1 MIKVGWIDFSSK
13 DREKAMAVIDL
24 MKENGAVDEL
34 GIGVVRDRLA
44 DLLFPG
50 TSTIQTRAKYFFIV
64 PWCMIEAEKN
74 FKNKVDYLKR
84 LNNIETD
91 VIKALIKNEPSNTT
105 GIIGKDSIGTLKR
118 KPSEIYWN
126 GLRTYNIMPFNISR
140 NQYISSIKT
149 NKNHDIEEGD
159 DKDSYYLDNDEIR
172 WNITKPR
179 KNWKENLTLS
189 LTKEESEFLKEK
201 IARYHPNSLYSYI
214 INNKDISLDDEDIY
228 DLTFK
233 NTLPEVVRNDLDLAL
248 NFGKVIH
255 GAHIRYNI
263 ILRQKNSVEIE
274 DYEDYWNQ
282 WCNEMSQFNWD
293 KFNIDRIYEFAQTT
307 KGTKEFIE
315 GWFKATRELD
325 NINLGQLDKMI
336 EAREYSLKGQRAKLK
351 NYGNVDVSK
360 WVGLGMLEY
369 RWRNVKTLVK
379 DIKDGEKLNA

>member
-13 DREKAMAVIDL
+13 DREKAMAVIEL

-149 NKNHDIEEGD
+149 NKNHDVEEGD

-172 WNITKPR
+172 WNITKFR

-189 LTKEESEFLKEK
+189 LTKEEAEFLKEK
-201 IARYHPNSLYSYI
+201 ITRYYPNSLYSYI
-214 INNKDISLDDEDIY
+214 INNKDISLEDEDIY

-233 NTLPEVVRNDLDLAL
+233 NTLPEVVRSDLDLAL

-282 WCNEMSQFNWD
+282 WCDEMSQFNWD

>member
-44 DLLFPG
+44 DILFPG

-126 GLRTYNIMPFNISR
+126 GLRTYKIMPFNISR

-179 KNWKENLTLS
+179 KNWKGNLTLS
-189 LTKEESEFLKEK
+189 LTKEEAEFLKEK
-201 IARYHPNSLYSYI
+201 ITRYYPNSLYSYI
-214 INNKDISLDDEDIY
+214 INNKDISLEDEDIY

-233 NTLPEVVRNDLDLAL
+233 NTLPEVVRSDLDLAL

-315 GWFKATRELD
+315 GWFKAIRELD

>member
-24 MKENGAVDEL
+24 MKENRAVDEL

-44 DLLFPG
+44 DILFPG

-149 NKNHDIEEGD
+149 NKNHDVEEGD

-172 WNITKPR
+172 WNITKFR

-201 IARYHPNSLYSYI
+201 ITRYYPNSLYSYI
-214 INNKDISLDDEDIY
+214 INNKDISLEDEDIY

-233 NTLPEVVRNDLDLAL
+233 NTLPEVVRSDLDLAL

-315 GWFKATRELD
+315 GWFKAIRELD

>member
-91 VIKALIKNEPSNTT
+91 VIKALIKNEPSNTK

-126 GLRTYNIMPFNISR
+126 ALRTYNIMPFNISR

-149 NKNHDIEEGD
+149 NKNHEVEEGD
-159 DKDSYYLDNDEIR
+159 DKDSNYLDNDDIR
-172 WNITKPR
+172 WNIIKAE
-179 KNWKENLTLS
+179 KNWKDNLTLS

-201 IARYHPNSLYSYI
+201 ISRHNRNSLYSYI
-214 INNKDISLDDEDIY
+214 INNQDISLEDEDIY

-233 NTLPEVVRNDLDLAL
+233 NTLPEIVKSDLDLAL

-263 ILRQKNSVEIE
+263 ILRQKNLVETE
-274 DYEDYWNQ
+274 DYEEQWNQ

-293 KFNIDRIYEFAQTT
+293 KFNIERIYEFAKTT

-315 GWFKATRELD
+315 YWFNAIRDLH
-325 NINLGQLDKMI
+325 NINLDKLDKMI

>member
-34 GIGVVRDRLA
+34 GIGVVRDRLS
-44 DLLFPG
+44 DILFPG

-84 LNNIETD
+84 LNNIETY

-105 GIIGKDSIGTLKR
+105 GIIGKYSIGTLKR

-149 NKNHDIEEGD
+149 NKNHDVEEGD

-172 WNITKPR
+172 WNITKFR

-201 IARYHPNSLYSYI
+201 ITRYYPNSLYSYI
-214 INNKDISLDDEDIY
+214 INNKDISLEDEDIY

-233 NTLPEVVRNDLDLAL
+233 NTLPEVVRSDLDLAL

-315 GWFKATRELD
+315 GWFKAIRELD

>member
-126 GLRTYNIMPFNISR
+126 ALRTYNIMPFNISR

-149 NKNHDIEEGD
+149 NKNHEVEEGD
-159 DKDSYYLDNDEIR
+159 DKDSNYLDNDDIR
-172 WNITKPR
+172 WNIIKAE
-179 KNWKENLTLS
+179 KNWKDNLTLS

-201 IARYHPNSLYSYI
+201 ISRHHRNSLYSYI
-214 INNKDISLDDEDIY
+214 INNQDISLEDEDIY

-233 NTLPEVVRNDLDLAL
+233 NTLPEIVKSDLDLAL

>member
-24 MKENGAVDEL
+24 MKENRAVDEL

-44 DLLFPG
+44 DILFPG

-149 NKNHDIEEGD
+149 NKNHDVEGGD

-172 WNITKPR
+172 WNITKFR

-201 IARYHPNSLYSYI
+201 ITRYYPNSLYSYI
-214 INNKDISLDDEDIY
+214 INNKDISLEDEDIY

-233 NTLPEVVRNDLDLAL
+233 NTLPEVVRSDLDLAL

-315 GWFKATRELD
+315 GWFKAIRELD

>member
-13 DREKAMAVIDL
+13 DRKNAMDIIDL
-24 MKENGAVDEL
+24 MKENAAVDEL

-91 VIKALIKNEPSNTT
+91 VIKALIKNEPSNTK

-126 GLRTYNIMPFNISR
+126 ALRTYNIMPFNISR

-149 NKNHDIEEGD
+149 NKNHEVEEGD
-159 DKDSYYLDNDEIR
+159 DKDSYYLDNDDIR
-172 WNITKPR
+172 WNIIKAE
-179 KNWKENLTLS
+179 KNWKDNLTLS

-201 IARYHPNSLYSYI
+201 ISRHNRNSLYSYI
-214 INNKDISLDDEDIY
+214 INNQDISLEDEDIY

-233 NTLPEVVRNDLDLAL
+233 NTLPEIVKSDLDLAL

-263 ILRQKNSVEIE
+263 ILRQKNLVETE
-274 DYEDYWNQ
+274 DYEEQWNQ

-315 GWFKATRELD
+315 GWFKATRELN

>member
-34 GIGVVRDRLA
+34 GIGVIRDRLA

-126 GLRTYNIMPFNISR
+126 GLRRYNIMPFNISR

-149 NKNHDIEEGD
+149 NKNYHVEEGD

-172 WNITKPR
+172 WNITKLT

-189 LTKEESEFLKEK
+189 LTKEEAEFLKEK
-201 IARYHPNSLYSYI
+201 ITIYYRNSI
-214 INNKDISLDDEDIY
+214 
-228 DLTFK
+228 
-233 NTLPEVVRNDLDLAL
+233 
-248 NFGKVIH
+248 
-255 GAHIRYNI
+255 
-263 ILRQKNSVEIE
+263 
-274 DYEDYWNQ
+274 
-282 WCNEMSQFNWD
+282 
-293 KFNIDRIYEFAQTT
+293 
-307 KGTKEFIE
+307 KGCI
-315 GWFKATRELD
+315 
-325 NINLGQLDKMI
+325 
-336 EAREYSLKGQRAKLK
+336 
-351 NYGNVDVSK
+351 
-360 WVGLGMLEY
+360 
-369 RWRNVKTLVK
+369 
-379 DIKDGEKLNA
+379 

>member
-24 MKENGAVDEL
+24 MKENRAVDEL

-44 DLLFPG
+44 DILFPG
-50 TSTIQTRAKYFFIV
+50 TSTIQTRAKYFFIG

-149 NKNHDIEEGD
+149 NKNHDVEEGD

-172 WNITKPR
+172 WNITKFR

-201 IARYHPNSLYSYI
+201 ITRYYPNSLYSYI
-214 INNKDISLDDEDIY
+214 INNKDISLEDEDIY

-233 NTLPEVVRNDLDLAL
+233 NTLPEVVRSDLDLAL

-315 GWFKATRELD
+315 GWFKAIRELD

>member
-91 VIKALIKNEPSNTT
+91 VIKALIKNEPSNTK

-126 GLRTYNIMPFNISR
+126 ALRTYNIMPFNISR

-149 NKNHDIEEGD
+149 NKNHEVEEGD
-159 DKDSYYLDNDEIR
+159 DKDSYYLDNDDIR
-172 WNITKPR
+172 WNIIKAE
-179 KNWKENLTLS
+179 KNWKDNLTLS

-201 IARYHPNSLYSYI
+201 ISRHNRNSLYSYI
-214 INNKDISLDDEDIY
+214 INNQDISLEDEDIY

-233 NTLPEVVRNDLDLAL
+233 NTLPEIVKSDLDLAL

-315 GWFKATRELD
+315 GWFKATRELN

>member
-50 TSTIQTRAKYFFIV
+50 TSTIQTRAKYLFIV

-91 VIKALIKNEPSNTT
+91 VIKALIKNEPSNTK

-126 GLRTYNIMPFNISR
+126 ALRTYNIMPFNISR

-149 NKNHDIEEGD
+149 NKNHEVEEGD
-159 DKDSYYLDNDEIR
+159 DKDSYYLDNDDIR
-172 WNITKPR
+172 WNIIKAE
-179 KNWKENLTLS
+179 KNWKDNLTLS

-201 IARYHPNSLYSYI
+201 ISRHNRNSLYSYI
-214 INNKDISLDDEDIY
+214 INNKDISLEDEDIY

-233 NTLPEVVRNDLDLAL
+233 NTLPEIVKSDLDLAL

-379 DIKDGEKLNA
+379 DIKEGEKLNA

>member
-149 NKNHDIEEGD
+149 NKNHDVEEGD

-172 WNITKPR
+172 WNITKFR

-189 LTKEESEFLKEK
+189 LTKEEAEFLKEK
-201 IARYHPNSLYSYI
+201 ITRYYPNSLYSYI
-214 INNKDISLDDEDIY
+214 INNKDISLEDEDIY

-233 NTLPEVVRNDLDLAL
+233 NTLPEVVRSDLDLAL

-379 DIKDGEKLNA
+379 DIKEGEKLNA

>member
-24 MKENGAVDEL
+24 MKENRAVDEL

-44 DLLFPG
+44 DILFPG

-149 NKNHDIEEGD
+149 NKNHDVEEGD

-172 WNITKPR
+172 WNITKFR

-201 IARYHPNSLYSYI
+201 ITRYYPNSLYSYI
-214 INNKDISLDDEDIY
+214 INNKDISLEDEDIY

-233 NTLPEVVRNDLDLAL
+233 NTLPEVVRSDLDLAL

-315 GWFKATRELD
+315 GWFKAIRELD

-336 EAREYSLKGQRAKLK
+336 EASEYSLKGQRAKLK

>member
-50 TSTIQTRAKYFFIV
+50 TSTIQTRAKYLFIV

-91 VIKALIKNEPSNTT
+91 VIKALIKNEPSNTK

-126 GLRTYNIMPFNISR
+126 ALRTYNIMPFNISR

-149 NKNHDIEEGD
+149 NKNHEVEEGD
-159 DKDSYYLDNDEIR
+159 DKDSNYLDNDDIR
-172 WNITKPR
+172 WNIIKAE
-179 KNWKENLTLS
+179 KNWKDNLTLS

-201 IARYHPNSLYSYI
+201 ISRHNRNSLYSYI
-214 INNKDISLDDEDIY
+214 INNQDISLEDEDIY

-233 NTLPEVVRNDLDLAL
+233 NTLPEIVKSDLDLAL

>member
-44 DLLFPG
+44 DILFPG

-149 NKNHDIEEGD
+149 NKNHDVEEGD

-214 INNKDISLDDEDIY
+214 INNKDISLEDEDIY

>member
-44 DLLFPG
+44 DILFPG

-126 GLRTYNIMPFNISR
+126 GLRTYKIMPFNISR

-149 NKNHDIEEGD
+149 NKNHDVEEGD

-172 WNITKPR
+172 WNITKFR

-189 LTKEESEFLKEK
+189 LTKEEAEFLKEK
-201 IARYHPNSLYSYI
+201 ITRYYPNSLYSYI
-214 INNKDISLDDEDIY
+214 INNKDISLEDEDIY

-233 NTLPEVVRNDLDLAL
+233 NTLPEVVRSDLDLAL

-282 WCNEMSQFNWD
+282 WCNKMSQFNWD

-379 DIKDGEKLNA
+379 DIKEGEKLNA

>member
-1 MIKVGWIDFSSK
+1 M
-13 DREKAMAVIDL
+13 
-24 MKENGAVDEL
+24 
-34 GIGVVRDRLA
+34 
-44 DLLFPG
+44 
-50 TSTIQTRAKYFFIV
+50 
-64 PWCMIEAEKN
+64 
-74 FKNKVDYLKR
+74 
-84 LNNIETD
+84 
-91 VIKALIKNEPSNTT
+91 
-105 GIIGKDSIGTLKR
+105 
-118 KPSEIYWN
+118 
-126 GLRTYNIMPFNISR
+126 
-140 NQYISSIKT
+140 
-149 NKNHDIEEGD
+149 
-159 DKDSYYLDNDEIR
+159 
-172 WNITKPR
+172 
-179 KNWKENLTLS
+179 
-189 LTKEESEFLKEK
+189 
-201 IARYHPNSLYSYI
+201 
-214 INNKDISLDDEDIY
+214 
-228 DLTFK
+228 
-233 NTLPEVVRNDLDLAL
+233 PEVVRNDLDLAL

>member
-1 MIKVGWIDFSSK
+1 MIKVGWIDFSSR

-24 MKENGAVDEL
+24 MKDNGAVDEL

-149 NKNHDIEEGD
+149 NKNQDVEEGD
-159 DKDSYYLDNDEIR
+159 DKDSACLDNNEIR
-172 WNITKPR
+172 WNITKVE

-201 IARYHPNSLYSYI
+201 IARYHRNSLYSYI
-214 INNKDISLDDEDIY
+214 INNQDISLEDEDIY

-233 NTLPEVVRNDLDLAL
+233 NTLPEVVRTDLDLAL

-315 GWFKATRELD
+315 GWFKATREIH
-325 NINLGQLDKMI
+325 NINLDELDKMI
-336 EAREYSLKGQRAKLK
+336 EAREYVLKGQRAKLK
-351 NYGNVDVSK
+351 NYGNVDLSK

-369 RWRNVKTLVK
+369 RWRNVKILVK

>member
-44 DLLFPG
+44 DILFPG

-126 GLRTYNIMPFNISR
+126 GLRTYKIMPFNISR

-214 INNKDISLDDEDIY
+214 INNKDISLEDEDIY

>member
-44 DLLFPG
+44 DILFPG

-118 KPSEIYWN
+118 KPSEIYWI
-126 GLRTYNIMPFNISR
+126 GLRTYKIMPFNISR

-201 IARYHPNSLYSYI
+201 ISRYHPNSLYSYI
-214 INNKDISLDDEDIY
+214 INNKDISLEDEDIY

>member
-126 GLRTYNIMPFNISR
+126 GLRTYNIMSFNISR

-149 NKNHDIEEGD
+149 NKNHDVEEGD

-172 WNITKPR
+172 WNITKFR

-189 LTKEESEFLKEK
+189 LTKEEAEFLKEK
-201 IARYHPNSLYSYI
+201 ITRYYPNSLYSYI
-214 INNKDISLDDEDIY
+214 INNKDISLEDEDIY

-233 NTLPEVVRNDLDLAL
+233 NTLPEVVRSDLDLAL

-315 GWFKATRELD
+315 GWFKAIRELD

>member
-24 MKENGAVDEL
+24 MKENRAVDEL

-44 DLLFPG
+44 DILFPG

-149 NKNHDIEEGD
+149 NKNHDVEEGD

-172 WNITKPR
+172 WNITKFR

-201 IARYHPNSLYSYI
+201 ITRYYPNSLYSYI
-214 INNKDISLDDEDIY
+214 INNKDISLEDEDIY

-233 NTLPEVVRNDLDLAL
+233 NTLPEVVRSDLDLAL

-315 GWFKATRELD
+315 GWFKAIRELD

-379 DIKDGEKLNA
+379 DIKDCEKLNA

>member
-91 VIKALIKNEPSNTT
+91 VIKALIKNEPSNTK

-126 GLRTYNIMPFNISR
+126 ALRTYNIMPFNISR

-149 NKNHDIEEGD
+149 NKNHEVEEGD
-159 DKDSYYLDNDEIR
+159 DKDSNYLDNDDIR
-172 WNITKPR
+172 WNIIKAE
-179 KNWKENLTLS
+179 KNWKDNLTLS

-201 IARYHPNSLYSYI
+201 ISRHNRNSLYSYI
-214 INNKDISLDDEDIY
+214 INNQDISLEDEDIY

-233 NTLPEVVRNDLDLAL
+233 NTLPEIVKSDLDLAL

-263 ILRQKNSVEIE
+263 ILRQKNLVETE
-274 DYEDYWNQ
+274 DYEEQWNQ

>member
-1 MIKVGWIDFSSK
+1 MIKIGWIDFSSK
-13 DREKAMAVIDL
+13 DKEKAMAVIDL

-34 GIGVVRDRLA
+34 GIGVVRDRLS

-149 NKNHDIEEGD
+149 NKNQDVEEGD
-159 DKDSYYLDNDEIR
+159 DKDSACLDNNEIR
-172 WNITKPR
+172 WNITKVE

-189 LTKEESEFLKEK
+189 LTKEESDLLKEK

-214 INNKDISLDDEDIY
+214 INNQDISLEDEDIY

-233 NTLPEVVRNDLDLAL
+233 NTLPEVVRTDLDLSL

-263 ILRQKNSVEIE
+263 ILRQKNAVEIE
-274 DYEDYWNQ
+274 DYEDEWNQ

-293 KFNIDRIYEFAQTT
+293 KFNIDRIYQFAQTT

-315 GWFKATRELD
+315 GWFNATRELH
-325 NINLGQLDKMI
+325 NINLDELDKMI
-336 EAREYSLKGQRAKLK
+336 EAREYILKGQRAKLK

-379 DIKDGEKLNA
+379 DIKDGEMLNA

>member
-44 DLLFPG
+44 DILFPG
-50 TSTIQTRAKYFFIV
+50 TSTIQTRAKYLFIV

-91 VIKALIKNEPSNTT
+91 VIKALIKNEPSNTK

-126 GLRTYNIMPFNISR
+126 ALRTYNIMPFNISR

-149 NKNHDIEEGD
+149 NKNHEVEEGD
-159 DKDSYYLDNDEIR
+159 DKDSYYLDNDDIR
-172 WNITKPR
+172 WNIIKAE
-179 KNWKENLTLS
+179 KNWKDNLTLS

-201 IARYHPNSLYSYI
+201 ISRHNRNSLYSYI
-214 INNKDISLDDEDIY
+214 INNQDISLEDEDIY

-233 NTLPEVVRNDLDLAL
+233 NTLPEIVKSDLDLAL

>member
-84 LNNIETD
+84 LNDIETD

-214 INNKDISLDDEDIY
+214 INNKDISLEDEDIY

-282 WCNEMSQFNWD
+282 WCNKMSQFNWD

-379 DIKDGEKLNA
+379 DIKEGEKLNA

>member
-149 NKNHDIEEGD
+149 NKNHDVEEGD

-172 WNITKPR
+172 WNITKFR

-189 LTKEESEFLKEK
+189 LTKEEAEFLKEK
-201 IARYHPNSLYSYI
+201 ITRYYPNSLYSYI
-214 INNKDISLDDEDIY
+214 INNKDISLEDEDIY

-233 NTLPEVVRNDLDLAL
+233 NTLPEVVRSDLDLAL

>member
-149 NKNHDIEEGD
+149 NKNHDVEEGD

-172 WNITKPR
+172 WNITKFR

-189 LTKEESEFLKEK
+189 LTKEEAEFLKEK
-201 IARYHPNSLYSYI
+201 ITRYYPNSLYSYI
-214 INNKDISLDDEDIY
+214 INNKDISLEDEDIY

-233 NTLPEVVRNDLDLAL
+233 NTLPEVVRSDLDLAL

-315 GWFKATRELD
+315 GWFKAIRELD

>member
-24 MKENGAVDEL
+24 MKENRAVDEL

-44 DLLFPG
+44 DILFPG

-149 NKNHDIEEGD
+149 NKNHDVEEGD

-172 WNITKPR
+172 WNITKFR

-201 IARYHPNSLYSYI
+201 ITRYYPNSLYSYI
-214 INNKDISLDDEDIY
+214 INNKDISLEDEDIY

-233 NTLPEVVRNDLDLAL
+233 NTLPEVVRSDLDLAL

>member
-24 MKENGAVDEL
+24 MKENRAVDEL

-44 DLLFPG
+44 DILFPG

-149 NKNHDIEEGD
+149 NKNHDVEEGD

-172 WNITKPR
+172 WNITKFR

-201 IARYHPNSLYSYI
+201 ITRYYPNSLYSYI
-214 INNKDISLDDEDIY
+214 INNKDISLEDEDIH

-233 NTLPEVVRNDLDLAL
+233 NTLPEVVRSDLDLAL

-293 KFNIDRIYEFAQTT
+293 KFNIDRIYEFVQTT

-315 GWFKATRELD
+315 GWFKAIRELD

>member
-126 GLRTYNIMPFNISR
+126 ALRTYNIMPFNISR

-149 NKNHDIEEGD
+149 NKNHEVEEGD
-159 DKDSYYLDNDEIR
+159 DKDSNYLDNDDIR
-172 WNITKPR
+172 WNIIKAE
-179 KNWKENLTLS
+179 KNWKDNLTLS

-201 IARYHPNSLYSYI
+201 ISRHNRNSLYSYI
-214 INNKDISLDDEDIY
+214 INNQDISLEDEDIY

-233 NTLPEVVRNDLDLAL
+233 NTLPEIVKSDLDLAL

-263 ILRQKNSVEIE
+263 ILRQKNLVETE
-274 DYEDYWNQ
+274 DYEEQWNQ